1 MPYLCTYE
9 NSRPSDALIKQE
21 MIMGKS
27 YLYVTATKALAR
39 ERKELIPRTQIWE
52 DKKCALFNDFLKGVL
67 KEKGV
72 KFATRGEEKT
82 FLKRALKEV
91 AADDILLHDLFHKDT
106 NSFLRVFYDLATQG
120 IDLRYTSLPQEKL
133 DCLVNPELGRY
144 LIAIHNSF
152 HNEMKAKNR
161 ELFETAAR
169 KFLLNGFAPE
179 SVVIMEGFTFFT
191 ELQKLFVQTCLNK
204 KIQLYFVVPL
214 NPNQPKGFE
223 IISNTYS
230 SVPNITNKVLETD
243 PNSKKEDLNF
253 LQSNLFSDNTVNY
266 AGDTSNIIIKKYPNR
281 DREMLAC
288 IDQLQVWFADKTYKP
303 DDVVIVMRRS
313 KEFIDRF
320 RDHLAMNPLLFY
332 SDSSSEPIPVTLS
345 IQPRLLLLTPVGR
358 FVLTLYRI
366 WENGNLKLTM
376 DELETILASGWLG
389 PRLQDSASLFRSVKH
404 QYFSD
409 CETQEQWNSVLERL
423 ILKHKTQYKRLP
435 LHLLE
440 LDHHT
445 LARWKEVVSLLESA
459 CVRLFVRGQKTI
471 ASHIELLQA
480 EMKKLLPK
488 RLRREE
494 QEVLEQIQQVFE
506 ELGSYYS
513 IDITSSEFGEAIHAL
528 TRGTTEQ
535 EEEDED
541 NNNDNDDHGKE
552 DHRLSIVTPE
562 TLDGINKPA
571 VLYVAVDSQHSPVL
585 YSESWPFYE
594 DNRENHM
601 MKERYMFLTVIRS
614 ASEKLWL
621 SYSSKDGE
629 RAFQKSVYL
638 GEIERLMNK
647 PTEVSSIFD
656 QLDISLAK
664 VPPVFPPPPPA
675 RRKRYELNELA
686 HYGLCPLRYRL
697 ELLHPEA
704 MVYRTEWQL
713 NIVAKGI
720 WLDKIYTNLAQY
732 TGEWPN
738 PRVLRSEDEKID
750 GLFRF
755 LLEAKK
761 CVKDQVTELFPTFD
775 SKTWVAVERQVEDQ
789 LQFHASKRGL
799 YPVRIIDGENEEF
812 DVTLPSDDNK
822 IISFNVPNYLNSG
835 ILTIPLLDYELSHEW
850 LLSATKKQDE
860 TRAQSIMMK
869 DIDGVEVFET
879 LFDAVSWWR
888 LTIQSHVIEKF
899 QYKDTDYTR
908 KTLSHKDSSE
918 EQLANWIVSIEENK
932 FPKHAGKHCTT
943 CPVRMECLGIGG
955 GE

>member
-9 NSRPSDALIKQE
+9 NSRPSDELIKQE
-21 MIMGKS
+21 LIAGRS
-27 YLYVTATKALAR
+27 YLYITATKALAH
-39 ERKELIPRTQIWE
+39 ERKELITETQIWD
-52 DKKCALFNDFLKGVL
+52 DKRCVLFSDFVQGSLKQA
-67 KEKGV
+67 GV

-91 AADDILLHDLFHKDT
+91 AADDTLLHDLFNKDT

-133 DCLVNPELGRY
+133 DCLVNPELGTH
-144 LIAIHNSF
+144 LIAIHNAF
-152 HNEMKAKNR
+152 HNEMEAKNR
-161 ELFETAAR
+161 MLFESAAR
-169 KFLLNGFAPE
+169 KFLLNEFAPE
-179 SVVIMEGFTFFT
+179 SVVVMEGFTFFT
-191 ELQKLFVQTCLNK
+191 ELQKLFIQICLNK
-204 KIQLYFVVPL
+204 NIQLYFVVPL
-214 NPNQPKGFE
+214 NPNQPKGFA
-223 IISNTYS
+223 IISDTYS
-230 SVPNITNKVLETD
+230 LVPNIINKALQTP
-243 PNSKKEDLNF
+243 PNSEKEDLNF
-253 LQSNLFSDNTVNY
+253 LQKNLFSDNTVNY
-266 AGDTSNIIIKKYPNR
+266 SGDISSIILKKYPNR

-320 RDHLAMNPLLFY
+320 RDHLAMSPLLFY
-332 SDSSSEPIPVTLS
+332 SDTSSEPIPVTLS

-366 WENGNLKLTM
+366 WEDGNLKLTM

-404 QYFSD
+404 QFFSN
-409 CETQEQWNSVLERL
+409 CETKEQWNLVLERL
-423 ILKHKTQYKRLP
+423 IQEHKTQYKRLP
-435 LHLLE
+435 LYLLE
-440 LDHHT
+440 LDHHM
-445 LARWKEVVSLLESA
+445 LAKWKEVVSLLESA

-535 EEEDED
+535 EEEEDED
-541 NNNDNDDHGKE
+541 NDKHSNE
-552 DHRLSIVTPE
+552 DYVLRIVTPE
-562 TLDGINKPA
+562 TLDGLNKPA

-594 DNRENHM
+594 DKRENHM

-614 ASEKLWL
+614 AREKLWL

-647 PTEVSSIFD
+647 PIEVSSIFD
-656 QLDISLAK
+656 QIDVSLAK
-664 VPPVFPPPPPA
+664 VPPVFPPPPAA

-713 NIVAKGI
+713 NIVAQGI

-732 TGEWPN
+732 IGEWPN
-738 PRVLRSEDEKID
+738 QRSLRSDGEKIA
-750 GLFRF
+750 GLYRF
-755 LLEAKK
+755 LFEAKQR
-761 CVKDQVTELFPTFD
+761 VKEQVTGLFPTFD

-799 YPVRIIDGENEEF
+799 YPVRIIDGGREEF

-822 IISFNVPNYLNSG
+822 LISFTVPNYLNAG
-835 ILTIPLLDYELSHEW
+835 ILTIPLLDYEQCHEW
-850 LLSATKKQDE
+850 LLNGTLKKQDE
-860 TRAQSIMMK
+860 PRTQAFMMK
-869 DIDGVEVFET
+869 EIDGVEVFET
-879 LFDAVSWWR
+879 LYEAVSWWR
-888 LTIQSHVIEKF
+888 LTIQAHVLEKF
-899 QYKDTDYTR
+899 QYRDKDFTR
-908 KTLSHKDSSE
+908 KILSHKDPSE
-918 EQLANWIVSIEENK
+918 EQLANWIIAIEQNK

-955 GE
+955 ED